1 MIPPHAA
8 ASIAMPIQHWSDRI
22 WVVSLSDEPAL
33 SEDLNAVKDESS
45 RVKPHPDVVIDMSGL
60 SHINSSNLS
69 QLLRLRKASAD
80 SGTRLRLAGVPDVLW
95 VVFLTTGLDKV
106 FEFAED
112 VPSALAGLQIET
124 KE

>member
-1 MIPPHAA
+1 
-8 ASIAMPIQHWSDRI
+8 MPIQHWSDRI
-22 WVVSLSDEPAL
+22 WVVSLGDEPAL
-33 SEDLNAVKDESS
+33 SEDLNAVKDEAN
-45 RVKPHPDVVIDMSGL
+45 RVKPRPDIVIDMSAL

-80 SGTRLRLAGVPDVLW
+80 SGTRLRLAGVPDTLW

-112 VPSALAGLQIET
+112 VPSALAGLQIEK